1 MRSLEYLYWYEGD
14 ELKHFVGTFREI
26 AGTCKDKDAP
36 IYYCYS
42 IHLQF
47 KQPWYCLN
55 ASFQIDVLRKVE
67 DVPPDIRALHLLI
80 YRGDHAIHK

>member
-1 MRSLEYLYWYEGD
+1 MSSLEYLYWYEGF

-26 AGTCKDKDAP
+26 AGTCKDKGAP
-36 IYYCYS
+36 VYYSYS

-47 KQPWYCLN
+47 KQPWHQLN
-55 ASFQIDVLRKVE
+55 ASFQIVKVLRKLE

-80 YRGDHAIHK
+80 HRGDYE